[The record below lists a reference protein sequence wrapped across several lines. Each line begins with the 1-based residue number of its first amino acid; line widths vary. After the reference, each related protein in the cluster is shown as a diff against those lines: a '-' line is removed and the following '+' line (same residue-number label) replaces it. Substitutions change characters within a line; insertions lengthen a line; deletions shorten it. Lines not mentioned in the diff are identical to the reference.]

1 LISLVTLTLSYSQN
15 LEELPE
21 VLGNMTS
28 LVTFNLNHCMN
39 LKEVLYQ
46 LGFPWY
52 QFWQSQESEK
62 GQRNG
67 NQ

>member
-1 LISLVTLTLSYSQN
+1 
-15 LEELPE
+15 
-21 VLGNMTS
+21 
-28 LVTFNLNHCMN
+28 LNHCMN